1 MYCKLNIY
9 QKLSEGAT
17 VNMNTK
23 PIIALDF
30 PSEKDVMG
38 FLAQFE
44 EKLFVKIGMELY
56 MQEGPRIVHQ
66 VKSEG
71 HDIFLDLKL
80 HDIPNTVNSAMKG
93 LGRLGV
99 DLVNVHAAGGRA
111 MMEGALEGLE
121 AGTAAGGKRAA
132 LIAVT
137 QLTSTTELQ
146 MQNEQ
151 KIGLSLQESV
161 LHYAQ
166 LSKQAGLNGVVC
178 SVHEAHAIREACGED
193 FLRVTPGIRMLG
205 GEAHDQKRIA
215 TPDGAKKDGS
225 SLIVVGR
232 AITGAANPVVAYKKV
247 CELWEEK

>member
-1 MYCKLNIY
+1 
-9 QKLSEGAT
+9 
-17 VNMNTK
+17 MNTK

-30 PSEKDVMG
+30 PGEKDVLN
-38 FLAQFE
+38 FLAQFDG
-44 EKLFVKIGMELY
+44 KLFVKIGMELY
-56 MQEGPRIVHQ
+56 MQEGPDIVRK
-66 VKSEG
+66 VKDQG

-80 HDIPNTVNSAMKG
+80 HDIPNTVKSAMKG
-93 LGRLGV
+93 LARLGV

-111 MMEGALEGLE
+111 MMEAALEGLE
-121 AGTAAGGKRAA
+121 AGTEAGKSRAA

-137 QLTSTTELQ
+137 QLTSTTEAQ

-151 KIGLSLQESV
+151 KIALTLNESV
-161 LHYAQ
+161 LHYAK
-166 LSKQAGLNGVVC
+166 LTKQAGLNGVVC
-178 SVHEAHAIREACGED
+178 SVHEAKAIAEICGED

-232 AITGAANPVVAYKKV
+232 AITGAVNPVSAYKEV

>member
-1 MYCKLNIY
+1 
-9 QKLSEGAT
+9 
-17 VNMNTK
+17 MNTK

-30 PSEKDVMG
+30 PGEQDVLK
-38 FLAQFE
+38 FLAQFD

-56 MQEGPRIVHQ
+56 MQEGPSIVSK
-66 VKSEG
+66 VKEQG

-80 HDIPNTVNSAMKG
+80 HDIPNTVKSAMKG
-93 LGRLGV
+93 LARLGV
-99 DLVNVHAAGGRA
+99 NLVNVHAAGGRT

-121 AGTAAGGKRAA
+121 AGTAAGQTRAA

-137 QLTSTTELQ
+137 QLTSTTEQQ
-146 MQNEQ
+146 MQQEQ
-151 KIGLSLQESV
+151 KIELALNESV

-166 LSKQAGLNGVVC
+166 LTKQAGLNGVVC
-178 SVHEAHAIREACGED
+178 SVHEANAIREACGED

-215 TPDGAKKDGS
+215 TPDGAKQDGS

-232 AITGAANPVVAYKKV
+232 AITGAENPVEAYKQV
-247 CELWEEK
+247 CQLWEAK